1 MTLVFGEQKFQIGIS
16 LGYYFP
22 IQGERL
28 TNFRICINHLLN
40 QRLYYGSS
48 N

>member
-28 TNFRICINHLLN
+28 TNFRICINHLC
-40 QRLYYGSS
+40 S
-48 N
+48 NAFILRQF